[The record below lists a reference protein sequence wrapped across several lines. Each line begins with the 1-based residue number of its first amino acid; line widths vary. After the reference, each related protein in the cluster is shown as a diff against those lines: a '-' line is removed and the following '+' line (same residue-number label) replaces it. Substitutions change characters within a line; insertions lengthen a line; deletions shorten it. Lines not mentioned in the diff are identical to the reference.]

1 MDNDNLNIDLSSGEH
16 VIVEVQRSFLGVL
29 GIYFSTIVITLSLL
43 FVAYILQEGSI
54 LKNST
59 NFDSQTTVYVSLL
72 AAILGLMSLIV
83 GYIAATIY
91 WENRMF
97 ITNEA
102 VHQVVRKGL
111 FDKST
116 QRIALNRVES
126 VKAGQKTMLQRLFGY
141 GTLIFATEG
150 TDVDYA
156 ITYVKSPTKYPRIF
170 QDAQEEFISSKHDKP
185 VSHRENK
192 YL

>member
-1 MDNDNLNIDLSSGEH
+1 MNDSGIDLSDSEH
-16 VIVEVQRSFLGVL
+16 VIVEVQRSFFGAL
-29 GIYFSTIVITLSLL
+29 GIYFSTIIITISLL
-43 FVAYILQEGSI
+43 VVAYILQEGSI
-54 LKNST
+54 LKDSANLS
-59 NFDSQTTVYVSLL
+59 SQTTVYVSLL

-102 VHQVVRKGL
+102 VHQIVRRGL

-126 VKAGQKTMLQRLFGY
+126 VKAGQKTMIQRLFGY

-156 ITYVKSPTKYPRIF
+156 ITYVKSPTQYPRIF
-170 QDAQEEFISSKHDKP
+170 QDAQEEFISAKHDSP
-185 VSHRENK
+185 ISHRENK

>member
-1 MDNDNLNIDLSSGEH
+1 MNSSGIDLSDSEH
-16 VIVEVQRSFLGVL
+16 VIVEIQRSFFGAL
-29 GIYFSTIVITLSLL
+29 GIYFSTIIITISLL
-43 FVAYILQEGSI
+43 VVAYVIQEGSI
-54 LKNST
+54 LK
-59 NFDSQTTVYVSLL
+59 DSANLNPQTTVYVSLL

-102 VHQVVRKGL
+102 VHQVVRRGL

-126 VKAGQKTMLQRLFGY
+126 VKAGQKTMMQRLFGY

-156 ITYVKSPTKYPRIF
+156 ITYVKSPTQYPRIF
-170 QDAQEEFISSKHDKP
+170 QDAQEEFISAKHDSP
-185 VSHRENK
+185 ISHRENK

>member
-1 MDNDNLNIDLSSGEH
+1 MNDSGIDLSDSEH
-16 VIVEVQRSFLGVL
+16 VIVEVQRSFFGAL
-29 GIYFSTIVITLSLL
+29 GIYFSTIIITISLL
-43 FVAYILQEGSI
+43 VVAYILQEGSI
-54 LKNST
+54 LKDSANLS
-59 NFDSQTTVYVSLL
+59 SQTTVYVSLL

-102 VHQVVRKGL
+102 VHQIVRRGL

-126 VKAGQKTMLQRLFGY
+126 VKAGQKTMMQRLFGY

-156 ITYVKSPTKYPRIF
+156 ITYVKSPTQYPRIF
-170 QDAQEEFISSKHDKP
+170 QDAQEEFISAKHDSP

>member
-1 MDNDNLNIDLSSGEH
+1 MDQENAPIDLSSGEH
-16 VIVEVQRSFLGVL
+16 VIIEIQRSFFGVL
-29 GIYFSTIVITLSLL
+29 GIYFSTIIITLSLL
-43 FVAYILQEGSI
+43 AVAYLLQEGSI
-54 LKNST
+54 LKNNPSFSSESAT
-59 NFDSQTTVYVSLL
+59 YVSLL
-72 AAILGLMSLIV
+72 AAILGLLSLIV

-126 VKAGQKTMLQRLFGY
+126 IKATQKTMMQRLLGY
-141 GTLIFATEG
+141 GTLVFATEG
-150 TDVDYA
+150 DDVDYS
-156 ITYVKSPTKYPRIF
+156 ITHVKSPTQYPRIF
-170 QDAQEEFISSKHDKP
+170 QDAQEEFISSKHDNP
-185 VSHRENK
+185 ASHRDNK

>member
-1 MDNDNLNIDLSSGEH
+1 MNDSGIDLSDSEH
-16 VIVEVQRSFLGVL
+16 VIVEVQRSFFGAL
-29 GIYFSTIVITLSLL
+29 GIYFSTIIITISLL
-43 FVAYILQEGSI
+43 VVAYILQEGSI
-54 LKNST
+54 LKDSANLS
-59 NFDSQTTVYVSLL
+59 SQTTVYVSLL

-102 VHQVVRKGL
+102 VHQIVRRGL

-126 VKAGQKTMLQRLFGY
+126 VKAGQKTMIQRLFGY

-156 ITYVKSPTKYPRIF
+156 ITYVKSPTQYPRIF
-170 QDAQEEFISSKHDKP
+170 QDAQEEFISAKHDSP